1 MQRLKSI
8 DNYRAITMIVMIWIH
23 LRLWWLTDE
32 YQWFVLLTIPF
43 TDRVFASAFLI
54 IAGASSALFTRG
66 RIEKAKKIENYDIA
80 KVKKEFYL

>member
-1 MQRLKSI
+1 VRRIKSI

-43 TDRVFASAFLI
+43 TDRVFACAFLI
-54 IAGASSALFTRG
+54 IAGASSTFSQEAGLTTP
-66 RIEKAKKIENYDIA
+66 KIIKIMIYQM
-80 KVKKEFYL
+80 